1 MKKIIP
7 SLVLLLLAASGYC
20 QADKTPPDFKK
31 METEIADKQ
40 SPYYYPSLMK
50 KYKDNDTTLT
60 GDEYHYLYYGYS
72 FQPAYQPYGQ
82 SSLVDALKKATSQK
96 DKDKAIE
103 LEKKILDE
111 YPFNLRDIYNLENL
125 YKEKGDSGNAAI
137 YHHKLINVGR
147 AIYFSGDGLT
157 DSTAMYVIS
166 VDHEYDMIGLLGY
179 RFGGT
184 QALVRR
190 KGHAMDKMAILKN
203 DEGITFLY
211 FNVDR
216 LFESFM
222 KPGKKD

>member
-1 MKKIIP
+1 MIF
-7 SLVLLLLAASGYC
+7 G
-20 QADKTPPDFKK
+20 
-31 METEIADKQ
+31 
-40 SPYYYPSLMK
+40 
-50 KYKDNDTTLT
+50 
-60 GDEYHYLYYGYS
+60 
-72 FQPAYQPYGQ
+72 
-82 SSLVDALKKATSQK
+82 
-96 DKDKAIE
+96 
-103 LEKKILDE
+103 
-111 YPFNLRDIYNLENL
+111 
-125 YKEKGDSGNAAI
+125 
-137 YHHKLINVGR
+137 
-147 AIYFSGDGLT
+147 IYFSGDGLT